1 MKKIIMLLMVV
12 FSILAE
18 YSIAQTTQ
26 TQTKVKR
33 KKGWSNKAK
42 GAAIGGGAG
51 AVAGGLI
58 GGNAK
63 GAIIGGAVGAGGGYL
78 VGRSK
83 DKKNGRPNRGVVKT
97 KTKTV
102 TKPD

>member
-1 MKKIIMLLMVV
+1 MKKIILLLMVV

-18 YSIAQTTQ
+18 HSFAQTV
-26 TQTKVKR
+26 TKRKY

-58 GGNAK
+58 GGNVK
-63 GAIIGGAVGAGGGYL
+63 GALIGGAVGAGGGYL

-83 DKKNGRPNRGVVKT
+83 DKKNGRPNRGVVKY
-97 KTKTV
+97 KTKRV
-102 TKPD
+102 VRPD